1 MSTLDWLVL
10 CCSAYNTRATG
21 WRSLQCYG
29 DTCEFLQ
36 WRNTLFRFRDGIE
49 SIMPCAFV
57 WKNTG
62 DMKMMVCWWWHFF
75 FFLKFTLIYQ
85 WFRVILSFYY
95 HSKFNFYFFY
105 CYFFLLDSF
114 IEFIL
119 FFQFHSSILIFKLS
133 SHFFL

>member
-10 CCSAYNTRATG
+10 QCIQYTRHRVKELAM
-21 WRSLQCYG
+21 L
-29 DTCEFLQ
+29 
-36 WRNTLFRFRDGIE
+36 
-49 SIMPCAFV
+49 
-57 WKNTG
+57 
-62 DMKMMVCWWWHFF
+62 WWHMWVSPVEKHLVPLPRWHWKHHAMCFRLEKHGWHEDDGLLVMTLF

-95 HSKFNFYFFY
+95 HSKFNS
-105 CYFFLLDSF
+105 YFFLLDSF